1 MLKEYLLSLADAFRS
16 KLGITG
22 KINAQSFSDKV
33 NEVYDKGKYDE
44 WSDFWDAFQENGA
57 RRNYDYAFRG
67 KWWNDETF
75 KPKYDLIIDHGVGCF
90 TFRNCA
96 ITDLE
101 AILKKQNVNL
111 TFWGGNCSE
120 CFNSSTI
127 TVMPELDVSEITS
140 FYLFFAWC
148 SKLHTI
154 RKLTF
159 KESQIIST
167 GMFDGCT
174 ALTNL
179 EIGGV
184 IGNDFRIASSP
195 LSKESIESIVNHL
208 SDSVADKTATFKKTA
223 VNNAFGINVDDE
235 TTYTE
240 EWKTLR
246 NSKTNW
252 TFAYA

>member
-1 MLKEYLLSLADAFRS
+1 MSL
-16 KLGITG
+16 
-22 KINAQSFSDKV
+22 SDKV
-33 NEVYDKGKYDE
+33 KELNEKIPKVYETGIEAGRQQE
-44 WSDFWDAFQENGA
+44 WSDFWDAFQENGT

-75 KPKYDLIIDHGVGCF
+75 KPKYDLIIAHGVGCF
-90 TFRNCA
+90 TFRGCA

-111 TFWGGNCSE
+111 NFWGGNCSE

-127 TVMPELDVSEITS
+127 TVVPELDVSNISS

-159 KESQIIST
+159 KESQTIST
-167 GMFDGCT
+167 GMFDGCVSL
-174 ALTNL
+174 ANL

-184 IGNDFRIASSP
+184 IGSDFKIASSP
-195 LSKESIESIVNHL
+195 LTVESAISIITHL
-208 SDSVADKTATFKKTA
+208 KNYKGTE
-223 VNNAFGINVDDE
+223 NE
-235 TTYTE
+235 YTYTL
-240 EWKTLR
+240 TL
-246 NSKTNW
+246 SASTNTLLEAEGESSPDNTTW
-252 TFAYA
+252 SDYVSSLGWNLA